1 MRSAE
6 SQEQSRCA
14 RDRIPA
20 ARAVF
25 DQANAVRELVAIERA
40 RMASEHF

>member
-14 RDRIPA
+14 RDRVHA

-25 DQANAVRELVAIERA
+25 DQADAARELVAIERA
-40 RMASEHF
+40 RMALEHF